1 MRILDL
7 LTEDFIIPDLQASSK
22 LEVLKEFSH
31 IVGELVSSLEEED
44 IFRVLLDRER
54 LGSTGV
60 GNGIAVPH
68 ARLGSLQRPV
78 LCFGRSLQGVD
89 FDAVDGKPVHLF
101 FVLLTPNTNSG
112 LHIKILA
119 KIAYLLKN
127 DTVRR
132 QLEEA
137 RDKEEIMHIIMRND
151 SDF

>member
-7 LTEDFIIPDLQASSK
+7 LTEDFIIPDLQASNK

-31 IVGELVSSLEEED
+31 LVGGLVSSLEEDD

-68 ARLGSLQRPV
+68 AKMNSLQRPV

-101 FVLLTPNTNSG
+101 FVLLTPSTNSG

-119 KIAYLLKN
+119 KIAHLLKN
-127 DTVRR
+127 DAVRK

-137 RDKEEIMHIIMRND
+137 KDREEIKRIIMRND